1 MMATPAPL
9 RAIVAAALLALTVG
23 AAAETRLPAW
33 RQLDFEQVAFWVTAQ
48 SQIRLEANDVTDSTP
63 VWTLQAESSVAN
75 SAEQV
80 SASFDP
86 IGGQLQQRSRL
97 SRGKEQRFKL
107 WRYLADGIVRE
118 RRQPDTA
125 SPSDPASWPITSRR
139 ELAPP
144 APAICE
150 SMTDPYILLLLAGR
164 SLDPAS
170 PQREYC
176 VNTDLNF
183 YRVSITPAG
192 LETVEVDYAR
202 DGEAVRSSVEARV
215 VQIRATPL
223 GTPEDKPDF
232 SLLGLEGDIDIL
244 FAADSELPVQ
254 LRGRAPR
261 IGATTIDLRA
271 VSLRAELP

>member
-1 MMATPAPL
+1 MMAIRSSL
-9 RAIVAAALLALTVG
+9 RAIVALVLLTLTAG

-48 SQIRLEANDVTDSTP
+48 SQIRLEATSVADSKTL
-63 VWTLQAESSVAN
+63 WTLQAESSEAN

-80 SASFDP
+80 SASFEP
-86 IGGQLQQRSRL
+86 TGGQLQQRSRL

-107 WRYLADGIVRE
+107 WRYLPDSIVRE
-118 RRQPDTA
+118 RRQPEAA
-125 SPSDPASWPITSRR
+125 SSSDPASWPITSRR

-144 APAICE
+144 SPAICE
-150 SMTDPYILLLLAGR
+150 STTDPYILLLLAGR
-164 SLDPAS
+164 SLDPTS
-170 PQREYC
+170 PPREYC

-192 LETVEVDYAR
+192 LETVDVDYAR
-202 DGEAVRSSVEARV
+202 NGASVQTSVEARV
-215 VQIRATPL
+215 VHIRATPL
-223 GTPEDKPDF
+223 GAPEDKPDF

-244 FAADSELPVQ
+244 FAEDSRLPVQ
-254 LRGRAPR
+254 LRGQAPR
-261 IGATTIDLRA
+261 IGATTIELKA